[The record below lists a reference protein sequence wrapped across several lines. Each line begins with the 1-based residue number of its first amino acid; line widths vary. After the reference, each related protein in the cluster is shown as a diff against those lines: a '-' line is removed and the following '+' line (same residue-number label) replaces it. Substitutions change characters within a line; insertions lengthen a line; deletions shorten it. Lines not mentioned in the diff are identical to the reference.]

1 MFFVPPLTRLDTG
14 VGGLILSDQY
24 LQLATRLPS
33 HNLYGFGENLHRS
46 FRHSPDTQ
54 PRLYPAFARD
64 VAPTVSDEQEEQ
76 QQKVVVVV
84 VMVVVVAVVVVVVV
98 VIVFQVLARYEAT
111 SVPSPSPGTSG
122 LQ

>member
-1 MFFVPPLTRLDTG
+1 MPPLTRLDTG

-84 VMVVVVAVVVVVVV
+84 VVVVVVIVVV

-111 SVPSPSPGTSG
+111 SVPSPLPGTSR